1 MPLGGLTSIFCNS
14 SVIGGGASAPDLPP
28 PLPLSPVDCAA
39 AAAAADDREERLL
52 GFIIGFGNLR
62 ARLRASDGDE
72 KRGREKNKGFR

>member
-28 PLPLSPVDCAA
+28 PPPLSPVDCAA
-39 AAAAADDREERLL
+39 AAAAEDDREERLL
-52 GFIIGFGNLR
+52 GFIVGIGNLR

-72 KRGREKNKGFR
+72 KRGRERNRGFR

>member
-39 AAAAADDREERLL
+39 AAEDDREERLL
-52 GFIIGFGNLR
+52 GFIIGIGNLR
-62 ARLRASDGDE
+62 ARLRASGGDE
-72 KRGREKNKGFR
+72 KRGR

>member
-28 PLPLSPVDCAA
+28 PPPLSPVDCEAA
-39 AAAAADDREERLL
+39 AAEDDREERLL
-52 GFIIGFGNLR
+52 GFIVGIGNLR

-72 KRGREKNKGFR
+72 KRGRERNRGFR

>member
-28 PLPLSPVDCAA
+28 PPPLSPVDCAA
-39 AAAAADDREERLL
+39 AEDDREERLL
-52 GFIIGFGNLR
+52 GFIVGIGNLR

-72 KRGREKNKGFR
+72 KRGRERNRGFR

>member
-1 MPLGGLTSIFCNS
+1 MPLGGLTSIFCNT

-28 PLPLSPVDCAA
+28 PPPLSPVDCA

-52 GFIIGFGNLR
+52 GFIVGIGNLR
-62 ARLRASDGDE
+62 TRLRASDGDE

>member
-28 PLPLSPVDCAA
+28 PPPLSPVDCAA
-39 AAAAADDREERLL
+39 AAAEDDREERLL
-52 GFIIGFGNLR
+52 GFIVGIGNLR

-72 KRGREKNKGFR
+72 KRGRERNRGFR

>member
-28 PLPLSPVDCAA
+28 PPPLSPVDCAA
-39 AAAAADDREERLL
+39 AAEDDREERLL
-52 GFIIGFGNLR
+52 GFIVGIGNLR

-72 KRGREKNKGFR
+72 KRGRERNRGFR

>member
-28 PLPLSPVDCAA
+28 PPPLSPVDFAA
-39 AAAAADDREERLL
+39 AAAEDDREERLL
-52 GFIIGFGNLR
+52 GFIVGIGNLR

-72 KRGREKNKGFR
+72 KRGRERNRGFR

>member
-28 PLPLSPVDCAA
+28 PPPLSPVDCAA
-39 AAAAADDREERLL
+39 AAEDDREERLL
-52 GFIIGFGNLR
+52 GFIVGIENLR

-72 KRGREKNKGFR
+72 KRGRERNRGFR

>member
-28 PLPLSPVDCAA
+28 PPPLSPVDCAA
-39 AAAAADDREERLL
+39 AAAEDDREERLL
-52 GFIIGFGNLR
+52 GLIVGIGNLR

-72 KRGREKNKGFR
+72 KRGRERNRGFR

>member
-28 PLPLSPVDCAA
+28 PPPLSPVDCAA

-52 GFIIGFGNLR
+52 GFIVGIGNLR
-62 ARLRASDGDE
+62 TRLRASDGDE